1 MGTMKKNA
9 ALLFSLALICFAAVP
24 GWPAGRAAQSP
35 GVTAASGQAAT
46 ADKDLL
52 ELLPRSTV
60 GVLVINI
67 KRLLEVPPIAKAMQ
81 GPESKKFYISG
92 IDLKRDVAYVGLGIP
107 AAALDSWLST
117 PAKPAIIKDYAM
129 VVGLNYDTTKLQGLL
144 REKAPEAKQEA
155 YNGVSVLTFNE
166 PSQPAATTPAVVAQL
181 DKMKFDLAFL
191 DGTHFVLGDDAG
203 VRGVID
209 VYQKRAE
216 SLAQVPDMAA
226 FMSRVDKSGLAWM
239 AVSYSPE
246 QIKMIADS
254 NPLLKAIEGFKG
266 IIMAV
271 DDKDST
277 LVIDWRTLGGAA
289 EQNAEFASNL
299 NGLKAVGALYA
310 AEQPAL
316 AELLNRVAIT
326 SGRDY
331 TRLNLAVSHETIGKL
346 WRLVE
351 PKGAEWM
358 ALSAEAEALFRKGDH
373 ERALEVGKHALE
385 VAEKNVGPDH
395 LDVAALLNNLGR
407 FHGVQRQ
414 YAEAELLLKRSLAIR
429 EKALGPDHRDVAESS
444 TFLAMLYTVQ
454 GRPAEAEP
462 LFKRS
467 LTILEKALG
476 TDDPDVA
483 ESLDNLAFL
492 YGDQDRY
499 AEAEPLFK
507 RSLAI
512 REKTLGPDNS
522 DVAKSLDNLAFLY
535 RDQGRYA
542 EAEPLSMRSLAI
554 REKAFGPDH
563 PDIATVLDDLAHTYY
578 YQRQY
583 AKAEPLWTR
592 LLAIREKSLGPDDPD
607 VAESLKDLAMLFHI
621 QGQFAKAEPLY
632 KRSLAIR
639 EKALGPDDP
648 DVAESLSLLAELYRA
663 TKREKEAKELEARAA
678 RIRSIKR

>member
-1 MGTMKKNA
+1 M
-9 ALLFSLALICFAAVP
+9 
-24 GWPAGRAAQSP
+24 
-35 GVTAASGQAAT
+35 
-46 ADKDLL
+46 
-52 ELLPRSTV
+52 
-60 GVLVINI
+60 VLDI
-67 KRLLEVPPIAKAMQ
+67 KRLLEIDAIAKAME
-81 GPESKKFYISG
+81 GPGIKKAYDEFVKMSG
-92 IDLKRDVAYVGLGIP
+92 IDPKKDVAYVGWGIP
-107 AAALDSWLST
+107 AAAIAARLSMPT
-117 PAKPAIIKDYAM
+117 SPVPFKDFAM
-129 VVGLNYDTTKLQGLL
+129 VVGLTSDKSRIQGLVK
-144 REKAPEAKQEA
+144 EKVPEAKQKV
-155 YNGVSVLTFNE
+155 YNGVAIFSLVDE
-166 PSQPAATTPAVVAQL
+166 SEPAAATPGVPAGLGA
-181 DKMKFDLAFL
+181 MTFRLAFL
-191 DGTHFVLGDDAG
+191 DDTHIVLGDDSG
-203 VRGVID
+203 VKGAID

-216 SLAQVPDMAA
+216 PLAKVPEMAA
-226 FMSRVDKSGLAWM
+226 FMSRVDKSGIAWS
-239 AVSYSPE
+239 AVVYPPE
-246 QIKMIADS
+246 QAKMIAGS

-266 IIMAV
+266 IILAI

-277 LVIDWRTLGGAA
+277 LIVDIRTLGGTP
-289 EQNAEFASNL
+289 EQNAAFATNL
-299 NGLKAVGALYA
+299 SGLKSVGALYA

-316 AELLNRVAIT
+316 GELLNGIVIT
-326 SGRDY
+326 SGGDY
-331 TRLNLAVSHETIGKL
+331 TRLTVTVSHETVGKL

-358 ALSAEAEALFRKGDH
+358 ALSVEAEALFRKGDY

-429 EKALGPDHRDVAESS
+429 EKALGPDHRDVAESL
-444 TFLAMLYTVQ
+444 TFIALLDTAQ

-462 LFKRS
+462 LLERS
-467 LTILEKALG
+467 LAIREKALG

-542 EAEPLSMRSLAI
+542 EAEPLFKRSLAI

-592 LLAIREKSLGPDDPD
+592 LLAIREKALSPDDPD

-621 QGQFAKAEPLY
+621 QGQYAKAEPLY

-678 RIRSIKR
+678 RIQSIKR